1 MGGQSS
7 STQTQQSSTAPWE
20 AAQPMLRGILGQ
32 LNNGLNNAGLTAAE
46 TGALNQISQ
55 NAAQGHPFAG
65 QISSYAD
72 SLLNGGGANAQAGNV
87 RDTLGTF
94 QNQLTP
100 YASGS
105 MIGNNPELAAQL
117 AQIQA
122 DVGNSV
128 NGQFAAAGRD
138 FSGANQMAYG
148 RGVAAGQAPV
158 IAAQYNQDV
167 ANQINAANALYNA
180 GNTTAG
186 TLSGM
191 QQNYLGNQGQGAAAA
206 QSALDAQNYGANAT
220 LAAEAQRRGIPVQTL
235 GLLAQ
240 IGVPIAGLGS
250 QTNGTMTGTQQM
262 SSAQQFATLAGGIGN
277 LLGTGAGTGANGAL
291 SGGSGLLGLFTRSD
305 RRLKED
311 LEPVGTLFD
320 GTPVYGYRY
329 KGAPA
334 YHIGLMAQDVE
345 RTTPGAVIEING
357 YKAVDY
363 RAATEASRRA
373 HQAGTTRSS

>member
-7 STQTQQSSTAPWE
+7 STQTQQSQTAPWE
-20 AAQPMLRGILGQ
+20 AARPMLQSILGQ
-32 LNNGLNNAGLTAAE
+32 LGSGLGNTGLTGAE
-46 TGALNQISQ
+46 TGALNTLQA
-55 NAAQGHPFAG
+55 NAKQGNPYAG
-65 QISSYAD
+65 QIGGYAQ
-72 SLLNGGGANAQAGNV
+72 SLLNGGGAAAQAGNV
-87 RDTLGTF
+87 QGNLGAF
-94 QNQLTP
+94 KSQLTP
-100 YASGS
+100 YANGG
-105 MIGNNPELAAQL
+105 MIGNNPALAAQL

-122 DVGNSV
+122 DVANSV

-148 RGVAAGQAPV
+148 RGVAAAEAPV
-158 IAAQYNQDV
+158 IATQYNQDV

-191 QQNYLGNQGQGAAAA
+191 QQNYLANQGQGVTAA
-206 QSALDAQNYGANAT
+206 QSALDAQNYGATAT
-220 LAAEAQRRGIPVQTL
+220 LAEEAQRRGIPVQAL

-240 IGVPIAGLGS
+240 IGVPIAGLGT
-250 QTNGTMTGTQQM
+250 QTNGTTTGTQQV
-262 SSAQQFATLAGGIGN
+262 SGADQFGKIASGIGN
-277 LLGTGAGTGANGAL
+277 LLTGYNN
-291 SGGSGLLGLFTRSD
+291 FTKSD
-305 RRLKED
+305 MRLKED
-311 LEPVGTLFD
+311 IAQVGALFD

-345 RTTPGAVIEING
+345 KTAPYAVIEING

-363 RAATEASRRA
+363 RAATEASRKI
-373 HQAGTTRSS
+373 GEGG

>member
-1 MGGQSS
+1 MGGQSET
-7 STQTQQSSTAPWE
+7 TQQQSSTTQPWA
-20 AAQPMLRGILGQ
+20 AAQPMLQGILGQ
-32 LNNGLNNAGLTAAE
+32 LNTGLNNTGLTAAE
-46 TGALNQISQ
+46 TGALNQLSQ
-55 NAAQGHPFAG
+55 NATQGNPYAG
-65 QISSYAD
+65 QINSYAQ
-72 SLLNGGGANAQAGNV
+72 SLLGGGGANAQAGNV
-87 RDTLGTF
+87 QGNLGMF
-94 QNQLTP
+94 QSQLSP
-100 YASGS
+100 YANGG
-105 MIGNNPELAAQL
+105 MFGNNPALAAQL
-117 AQIQA
+117 AQIQT

-148 RGVAAGQAPV
+148 RGVAAAEAPV

-186 TLSGM
+186 TLAGM
-191 QQNYLGNQGQGAAAA
+191 QQNYLGNQGQGVAAA

-220 LAAEAQRRGIPVQTL
+220 LAAEAQRRGIPVQAL

-250 QTNGTMTGTQQM
+250 QSNGTTTGTQQL
-262 SSAQQFATLAGGIGN
+262 SGADQFGKIASGIGS
-277 LLGTGAGTGANGAL
+277 LLGSAPGAT
-291 SGGSGLLGLFTRSD
+291 SGGSGLLGLLKMSD
-305 RRLKED
+305 RRLKENI
-311 LEPVGTLFD
+311 EQVGTLFD

-334 YHIGLMAQDVE
+334 YHIGLIAQDVE
-345 RTTPGAVIEING
+345 KTTPEAVIEING

-363 RAATEASRRA
+363 RAATEASRKIA
-373 HQAGTTRSS
+373 AA

>member
-1 MGGQSS
+1 
-7 STQTQQSSTAPWE
+7 
-20 AAQPMLRGILGQ
+20 
-32 LNNGLNNAGLTAAE
+32 
-46 TGALNQISQ
+46 
-55 NAAQGHPFAG
+55 
-65 QISSYAD
+65 
-72 SLLNGGGANAQAGNV
+72 
-87 RDTLGTF
+87 
-94 QNQLTP
+94 
-100 YASGS
+100 
-105 MIGNNPELAAQL
+105 
-117 AQIQA
+117 
-122 DVGNSV
+122 V

-148 RGVAAGQAPV
+148 RGVAAAEAPV

-191 QQNYLGNQGQGAAAA
+191 QQNYLANQGQGVTAA

-220 LAAEAQRRGIPVQTL
+220 LAEEAQRRGIPVQAL

-240 IGVPIAGLGS
+240 IGIPIAGLGTQS
-250 QTNGTMTGTQQM
+250 NGTTTGTQQM
-262 SSAQQFATLAGGIGN
+262 SGADQFSKIAGGIGN
-277 LLGTGAGTGANGAL
+277 LVGASTSGANGAK
-291 SGGSGLLGLFTRSD
+291 GGSGLLGLLNWSD
-305 RRLKED
+305 RQMKE
-311 LEPVGTLFD
+311 EISQVGALFD

-345 RTTPGAVIEING
+345 KTAPHAVIEING

-363 RAATEASRRA
+363 RAATEASRRI
-373 HQAGTTRSS
+373 GEGG

>member
-7 STQTQQSSTAPWE
+7 STQTQQSQTAPWQ
-20 AAQPMLRGILGQ
+20 AAQPMLQGILGQ
-32 LNNGLNNAGLTAAE
+32 LGTGLSNTGLTSAE
-46 TGALNQISQ
+46 TGALNTLQS
-55 NAAQGHPFAG
+55 NAAQGSPFAG
-65 QISSYAD
+65 QIGDYAQ

-87 RDTLGTF
+87 QGNLGTF
-94 QNQLTP
+94 QSQLTP
-100 YASGS
+100 YANGS
-105 MIGNNPELAAQL
+105 MIGNNPALAAQL
-117 AQIQA
+117 AQIQT

-138 FSGANQMAYG
+138 FSGANQQAYG
-148 RGVAAGQAPV
+148 RGVAAGEAPV

-167 ANQINAANALYNA
+167 GNQINAANALYNA

-191 QQNYLGNQGQGAAAA
+191 QQNYLGNQGQGVTAA

-220 LAAEAQRRGIPVQTL
+220 LAEEAQRRGIPVQAL

-250 QTNGTMTGTQQM
+250 QSSGATQGTQQM
-262 SSAQQFATLAGGIGN
+262 SGADQFSKIAGGIGN
-277 LLGTGAGTGANGAL
+277 LLKFL
-291 SGGSGLLGLFTRSD
+291 PSD
-305 RRLKED
+305 MRLKED
-311 LEPVGTLFD
+311 IALVGTLFD

-345 RTTPGAVIEING
+345 KTNPGAVIEING

-363 RAATEASRRA
+363 RAATEVSRRMNSA
-373 HQAGTTRSS
+373 A

>member
-7 STQTQQSSTAPWE
+7 STQTQQSQTAPWE
-20 AAQPMLRGILGQ
+20 AAQPMLQSILGQ
-32 LNNGLNNAGLTAAE
+32 IGTGLNNAGLTSAE
-46 TGALNQISQ
+46 TGALNQLSQ
-55 NAAQGHPFAG
+55 NASQGNPYAG
-65 QISSYAD
+65 QIGGYAQ
-72 SLLNGGGANAQAGNV
+72 SLLNGGGANAQTGNV
-87 RDTLGTF
+87 QGNLGTF
-94 QNQLTP
+94 QSQLTP

-105 MIGNNPELAAQL
+105 MIGNNPALAAQL

-138 FSGANQMAYG
+138 FSGANQTAYG
-148 RGVAAGQAPV
+148 RGVAAGVAPV

-191 QQNYLGNQGQGAAAA
+191 QQNYLGNQGQGVAAA

-220 LAAEAQRRGIPVQTL
+220 LAAEAQRRGIPVQAL

-240 IGVPIAGLGS
+240 IGVPVAGLGS
-250 QTNGTMTGTQQM
+250 QSNGTTTGTRQM
-262 SSAQQFATLAGGIGN
+262 SGAEQFGTIAGGIGN
-277 LLGTGAGTGANGAL
+277 ILKYMP
-291 SGGSGLLGLFTRSD
+291 SD
-305 RRLKED
+305 RRLKQEITA
-311 LEPVGTLFD
+311 VGMLFD
-320 GTPVYGYRY
+320 GTPVYGFRY

-345 RTTPGAVIEING
+345 KITPGAVIEING

-363 RAATEASRRA
+363 HAATEASRKINE
-373 HQAGTTRSS
+373 AG

>member
-7 STQTQQSSTAPWE
+7 STQTQQSQTAPWE
-20 AAQPMLRGILGQ
+20 AAQPMLQGILGQ
-32 LNNGLNNAGLTAAE
+32 LSTGLSNTGLTAAE
-46 TGALNQISQ
+46 TGAINTLQS
-55 NAAQGHPFAG
+55 NAAKGNPYAG
-65 QISSYAD
+65 QIGGYAQ
-72 SLLNGGGANAQAGNV
+72 SLLSGGGADAQAGNL
-87 RDTLGTF
+87 RDNLGAF
-94 QNQLTP
+94 RSQLTP
-100 YASGS
+100 YANGS
-105 MIGNNPELAAQL
+105 MVGNNPALAAQL
-117 AQIQA
+117 AQIQT
-122 DVGNSV
+122 DVANSV

-167 ANQINAANALYNA
+167 ANQLAAANALYGA

-186 TLSGM
+186 ALSGL
-191 QQNYLGNQGQGAAAA
+191 QQNYLANQGQGVAAA

-220 LAAEAQRRGIPVQTL
+220 LAAEAQRRGIPVQAL

-240 IGVPIAGLGS
+240 IGVPIAQLGKQS
-250 QTNGTMTGTQQM
+250 SGTTTGTQEV
-262 SSAQQFATLAGGIGN
+262 SGAEQFGKIAGGINN
-277 LLGTGAGTGANGAL
+277 LV
-291 SGGSGLLGLFTRSD
+291 GSLNPLKTFFSSD
-305 RRLKED
+305 RRLKD
-311 LEPVGTLFD
+311 DITQVGTLFD

-345 RTTPGAVIEING
+345 KTTPRAVIEING

-363 RAATEASRRA
+363 RAATEASRRI
-373 HQAGTTRSS
+373 HEDS